1 MTSVSVRNFVI
12 ALLVLL
18 LSLGGFGYMLFEIDQ
33 KSNLLR
39 EQLTS
44 IELENKRESDFYRLQ
59 KTSEESA
66 QDRQTVEQYFL
77 PQSSDS
83 IDFLN
88 RVEQLA
94 PQSRVTLKTDGLEEA
109 SDEKTKQKWIEAKF
123 SFSGTQEN
131 VENFIHILET
141 APYLS
146 RVTSVTL
153 NARSL
158 DNWEAK
164 VTMRVFILSYEI

>member
-1 MTSVSVRNFVI
+1 MIFQ
-12 ALLVLL
+12 
-18 LSLGGFGYMLFEIDQ
+18 IDK
-33 KSNLLR
+33 KSDLLR

-59 KTSEESA
+59 KTFEESA
-66 QDRQTVEQYFL
+66 EDRKTIETYFL

-94 PQSRVTLKTDGLEEA
+94 PQSGVTLKTDSLEEA
-109 SDEKTKQKWIEAKF
+109 SDKKTKQKWIEAKF

-131 VENFIHILET
+131 VENFINILET

-146 RVTSVTL
+146 QVSSVTL
-153 NARSL
+153 KARSL

-164 VTMRVFILSYEI
+164 VTIRVFILNYEI

>member
-1 MTSVSVRNFVI
+1 MTKASVRNFVI

-18 LSLGGFGYMLFEIDQ
+18 LSVGGFGYMLFQIDK
-33 KSNLLR
+33 KSDLLR

-66 QDRQTVEQYFL
+66 ADRKAVEEYFL

-94 PQSRVTLKTDGLEEA
+94 PQSGVTLKTDGLEEA
-109 SDEKTKQKWIEAKF
+109 SDKKTKQKWIVASF
-123 SFSGTQEN
+123 SFSGTQAN
-131 VENFIHILET
+131 VENFLNILET

-146 RVTSVTL
+146 RVTSVSL

-164 VTMRVFILSYEI
+164 VTMRVFILGYEI

>member
-1 MTSVSVRNFVI
+1 MIFQI
-12 ALLVLL
+12 
-18 LSLGGFGYMLFEIDQ
+18 GE
-33 KSNLLR
+33 KSDLLR
-39 EQLTS
+39 SQLTS

-66 QDRQTVEQYFL
+66 EDRKAVEKYFL

-94 PQSRVTLKTDGLEEA
+94 PQSGVTLKTDGLEEA
-109 SDEKTKQKWIEAKF
+109 SDKKTKQKWIEAKF
-123 SFSGTQEN
+123 SFSGTQNN
-131 VENFIHILET
+131 VENFLSILET

-146 RVTSVTL
+146 RVTSVSL

-164 VTMRVFILSYEI
+164 VTMRVFILGYEI

>member
-1 MTSVSVRNFVI
+1 MTSATIRNFVI

-18 LSLGGFGYMLFEIDQ
+18 LSLGGFGYMVFQIDK
-33 KSNLLR
+33 KSDLLKD
-39 EQLTS
+39 QLTS

-66 QDRQTVEQYFL
+66 EDRKTIETYFL

-94 PQSRVTLKTDGLEEA
+94 PQSGVTLKTDGLEEA
-109 SDEKTKQKWIEAKF
+109 SDKKTKQKWIEAKF

-131 VENFIHILET
+131 VENFINILET

-146 RVTSVTL
+146 QVTSVTL